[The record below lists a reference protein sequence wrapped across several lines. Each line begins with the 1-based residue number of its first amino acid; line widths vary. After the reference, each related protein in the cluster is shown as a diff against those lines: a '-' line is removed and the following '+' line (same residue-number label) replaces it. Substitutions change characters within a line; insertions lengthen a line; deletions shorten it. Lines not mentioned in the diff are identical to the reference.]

1 MPDPIEA
8 LILGQQPAPRAVSP
22 ASFPRET
29 PEQYSDAM
37 SRRAKILQSEM
48 SDLEK
53 ALTDARKNNRTA
65 DVASIQRDIGILQQ
79 DIAKSTGAPSVS
91 ATDPIEA
98 LIAGAPMTTPTGET
112 RLPRLPREPSLKAR
126 ADEGESFIGGIAK
139 RVIQPGLQHYYE
151 LAKEAGEKIVGA
163 GEAAT
168 ALATGGPATV
178 GAAYGGVGAALL
190 SPFTKQTPAEVEATT
205 KKILSTIG
213 YQPKTTRG
221 QEYVNELAK
230 FFEETKLPPV
240 LTPEFMALQAA
251 QVGAG
256 TQAANIARKATA
268 PAVSVEP
275 PRVLPTQP
283 NLASTEVP
291 AVLRRQLE
299 ARQAAAAAQPTPAA
313 APTVAAP
320 AAAAPSAVVEPAA
333 GRVSAGAAAVPQED
347 LRISRARSLP
357 VPIDLSKDQATRAPA
372 DVRFARETAKDPVLG
387 QALQEKYA
395 LDNAKIQQNLDFLSE
410 QTGAQ
415 MIGLPPA
422 ELGQQVLKV
431 FEPYKKARKAQIE
444 PAYDAARAAGEMSEP
459 INIKALND
467 FVTKNASAEKN
478 APILSSIRSEIK
490 RLAGKNTEIP
500 LNDLEEMRK
509 LINVLSED
517 SKSNAHFGKEAKK
530 VIDRLTENK
539 GGELYKVARKLNEDY
554 MTEFENTPVIRNL
567 TSMKPGTKQRSVAI
581 EDLVEKSLLRGPT
594 SDVRELFATLEK
606 TGPEGQAIINE
617 LRGYV
622 ANKIKDEATKGVTL
636 DINGKPYVSTK
647 GLDSQIKNLD
657 KSGKLELL
665 FGKEG
670 AEHYRTLND
679 VTKDIQTVPQG
690 TTNPSGT
697 ASTILAAMAE
707 MGAQTALTGVPVP
720 VAMVAKQ
727 LYGRHQT
734 KKKLNKIQQFIDYGK
749 K

>member
-8 LILGQQPAPRAVSP
+8 LILGQPAAQRTVSP
-22 ASFPRET
+22 VDFPRET
-29 PEQYSDAM
+29 PQQRADAM
-37 SRRAKILQSEM
+37 LRRAKILQSEM

-53 ALTDARKNNRTA
+53 ALADARKNNRTA
-65 DVASIQRDIGILQQ
+65 DIASIERDIGILKQ
-79 DIAKSTGAPSVS
+79 DIAKSTSGPSVS

-98 LIAGAPMTTPTGET
+98 LIAGAPMTTATGEQ

-168 ALATGGPATV
+168 ALATGGPATL

-213 YQPKTTRG
+213 YQPKTERG
-221 QEYVNELAK
+221 QEYVQQLGQ
-230 FFEETKLPPV
+230 FFEAAKLPPV
-240 LTPEFMALQAA
+240 MTPEMMALQAA
-251 QVGAG
+251 QVGTG
-256 TQAANIARKATA
+256 TQAANIARRATA
-268 PAVSVEP
+268 PDVTVEP

-299 ARQAAAAAQPTPAA
+299 ARQAAAAAAQPT
-313 APTVAAP
+313 AP
-320 AAAAPSAVVEPAA
+320 AVAPATAAVEPAV

-347 LRISRARSLP
+347 LRIARARSLP
-357 VPIDLSKDQATRAPA
+357 VPIDLSQDQATRAPA
-372 DVRFARETAKDPVLG
+372 DVRFARETAKDPILG

-395 LDNAKIQQNLDFLSE
+395 SDNAKIQQNLDVLSE

-422 ELGQQVLKV
+422 ELGQQLLKV
-431 FEPYKKARKAQIE
+431 FEPYKETRKSQIK

-478 APILSSIRSEIK
+478 APVLSSIRAEIK
-490 RLAGKNTEIP
+490 RLAGKGTEIP

-509 LINVLSED
+509 MIGVLSED

-530 VIDRLTENK
+530 IIDRLTENK
-539 GGELYKVARKLNEDY
+539 GGELYKIARKLNADY

-567 TSMKPGTKQRSVAI
+567 TSMKPGTTQRSVAI

-594 SDVRELFATLEK
+594 SDVRDLFATLQK
-606 TGPEGQAIINE
+606 VGPEGQAIINE

-697 ASTILAAMAE
+697 ASTLAAMVE

-720 VAMVAKQ
+720 VVMVAKH
-727 LYGRHQT
+727 LYGKQQT
-734 KKKLNKIQQFIDYGK
+734 KKKLNKVQQFIDYGK

>member
-8 LILGQQPAPRAVSP
+8 LILGQQPASRAASP

-29 PEQYSDAM
+29 PAQYSDAM

-53 ALTDARKNNRTA
+53 ALADARKNNRTA
-65 DVASIQRDIGILQQ
+65 DVASIQRDIDILQQ

-98 LIAGAPMTTPTGET
+98 LIAGAPMTTPTGEM

-178 GAAYGGVGAALL
+178 GAAYGGIGAALL

-230 FFEETKLPPV
+230 FFEETKLPPI
-240 LTPEFMALQAA
+240 LTPELMALQAA

-299 ARQAAAAAQPTPAA
+299 ARQASAAATQPTPAA
-313 APTVAAP
+313 APTAVAP
-320 AAAAPSAVVEPAA
+320 AAAVEPAT

-347 LRISRARSLP
+347 LRIARARSLP

-431 FEPYKKARKAQIE
+431 FEPYKKARKEQIGL
-444 PAYDAARAAGEMSEP
+444 AYEAARAAGEMSEL

-467 FVTKNASAEKN
+467 FVTKNASAEIN
-478 APILSSIRSEIK
+478 APILSSIRSDIK
-490 RLAGKNTEIP
+490 RFAGKGTEIS

-509 LINVLSED
+509 MIVALSGD
-517 SKSNAHFGKEAKK
+517 SRSNAHFGKEAKK
-530 VIDRLTENK
+530 VIDHLTENK
-539 GGELYKVARKLNEDY
+539 GGKLYKVARKLNADY

-606 TGPEGQAIINE
+606 TGPEGQTIINE

>member
-8 LILGQQPAPRAVSP
+8 LILGQQPAPRAASP

-53 ALTDARKNNRTA
+53 ALADARKNNRTA
-65 DVASIQRDIGILQQ
+65 DVASIQRDISILQQ

-178 GAAYGGVGAALL
+178 GAAYGGIGAALL

-256 TQAANIARKATA
+256 TQAANIARRATA

-283 NLASTEVP
+283 NLASTDVP
-291 AVLRRQLE
+291 AVLRKQLE
-299 ARQAAAAAQPTPAA
+299 ARQASTAATQPTPAA
-313 APTVAAP
+313 APTAVAP
-320 AAAAPSAVVEPAA
+320 AAAVEPAA
-333 GRVSAGAAAVPQED
+333 GRVSAGAAVVPQED
-347 LRISRARSLP
+347 LRIARARSLP

-431 FEPYKKARKAQIE
+431 FEPYKKARKEQIGS
-444 PAYDAARAAGEMSEP
+444 AYEAARAAGEMSEL

-467 FVTKNASAEKN
+467 FVAKNASAEIN
-478 APILSSIRSEIK
+478 APILSSIKSDIK
-490 RLAGKNTEIP
+490 RFAGKGTEIS

-509 LINVLSED
+509 MIVALSGD
-517 SKSNAHFGKEAKK
+517 SRSNAHFGKEAKK
-530 VIDRLTENK
+530 VIDHLTENK
-539 GGELYKVARKLNEDY
+539 GGKLYKVARKLNADY

-734 KKKLNKIQQFIDYGK
+734 KKQLNKIQQFIDYGK